1 MWEADL
7 ASGAL
12 SHWVSPQVASWAGC
26 PPPPPSDPSA
36 LLFWCRLDTDIGN
49 FLKVWK
55 TLPPSSASISEL
67 RDDTDPGPPESLQNV
82 EEVREEQEEE
92 ERQDEE
98 QREEQEMQ
106 KPAEEEDRRAHV

>member
-1 MWEADL
+1 MWEAGL

-12 SHWVSPQVASWAGC
+12 SHLVSPQVASQAGC
-26 PPPPPSDPSA
+26 PAPPPSDSSA

-92 ERQDEE
+92 RQDEE
-98 QREEQEMQ
+98 QREEQG
-106 KPAEEEDRRAHV
+106 KPGEKPFN